1 MNWTKRLPSAR
12 SFSLSLSLSLSLSFA
27 FAFAATDVASPALA
41 LTAAIGAAIGTAL
54 VAMPVA
60 RADEASAPPAAS
72 RVDTAERAAAAEI
85 ENPVAR
91 PVILGLPQ
99 ILDLT
104 DRNHPQ
110 IAAARARLLGARA
123 QRDEA
128 HTAPFSQWKLTGG
141 LALAPVLLGNNVFS
155 PNTDASLTS
164 SLGLGWRAGIDGVLP
179 LWTFGKIDNL
189 WVAADANVKLH
200 EATIEKERDAV
211 RVEAR
216 RAFFGLELARDARR
230 LLKDVRA
237 ALAAAEATMKAQI
250 DKDEGDP
257 IDLLKLETYAAELD
271 VREAEAD
278 RVVASALAGL
288 RFFTGEPTM
297 DIPDAP
303 LKPPRHELGHVTRY
317 LEAARLYRPEVSMAR
332 AGLTVRT
339 AQVQLARAGLFP
351 DIGLGLQLGVSAAPA
366 IADQINP
373 YVVDPG
379 NYLHY
384 GAALVFQWKLDLLP
398 QSARIRLAEA
408 ELEEVRAQQRLALGG
423 VGAEVEIAYAE
434 VVDWKRRALAYEKA
448 VATAKRWFVMV
459 QQGIDVGTVAE
470 KELLEPAKAYAQ
482 NRWNA
487 LNAVMELDMAMARL
501 AKATGW
507 DAIAPDGT

>member
-1 MNWTKRLPSAR
+1 MTWTKRLPPAR
-12 SFSLSLSLSLSLSFA
+12 SF
-27 FAFAATDVASPALA
+27 AANAVASPALA
-41 LTAAIGAAIGTAL
+41 SATAL
-54 VAMPVA
+54 AAALIAMPVA
-60 RADEASAPPAAS
+60 RADEAIAPPPPS
-72 RVDTAERAAAAEI
+72 RGAEI
-85 ENPVAR
+85 EITR

-110 IAAARARLLGARA
+110 IAAARARLLAARA
-123 QRDEA
+123 QLDEA
-128 HTAPFSQWKLTGG
+128 HTAPFSQFKLTGG
-141 LALAPVLLGNNVFS
+141 LALAPVIFGNNVFS
-155 PNTDASLTS
+155 PNTDVSLTS
-164 SLGLGWRAGIDGVLP
+164 SLGLAWRAGIDGVLP

-189 WVAADANVKLH
+189 WAAADANVKLH
-200 EATIEKERDAV
+200 EATIERERDAV

-216 RAFFGLELARDARR
+216 RAFFGLELARDARL

-237 ALAAAEATMKAQI
+237 ALSAAEATMKEQI

-257 IDLLKLETYAAELD
+257 IDLLKLQTYAAELD

-278 RVVASALAGL
+278 RYVASALAGL
-288 RFFTGEPTM
+288 RFFTGVPAM

-332 AGLTVRT
+332 AGLQART

-351 DIGLGLQLGVSAAPA
+351 DIGLGLQVGVSAAPA

-379 NYLHY
+379 NYFHY

-398 QSARIRLAEA
+398 QSARIRFAEA

-434 VVDWKRRALAYEKA
+434 VVDWKRRALAYERA
-448 VATAKRWFVMV
+448 VATAKRWLVTV
-459 QQGIDVGTVAE
+459 QQGIDVGTIAE

-482 NRWNA
+482 NRFNA

-507 DAIAPDGT
+507 DAIAPDGS